1 VPSLDQD
8 RILRAY
14 LHLIDAIVRTNAFRP
29 ERTCTSFKIRSAG
42 VPDMPRPYP
51 LFEIFVHSTEMEGI
65 HLRAG
70 RVARGGIRWS
80 DRMEDYRTEVLGL
93 MKTQTTKNAVI
104 VPTGS
109 KGGFVVKRS
118 VPPEELKDEVRRQ
131 YVTLVRGLLDVTDN
145 LVEGAAVHPP
155 DTRVL
160 DEDDPYLVVAADKGT
175 AAFSDTAN
183 AVAEELGFW
192 LGDAFASGGSSGY
205 DHKELAI
212 TARGA
217 WESVKRHFR
226 ELGRDVLHEPFTAV
240 GIGDMSGDVFGNGM
254 LISEQTRLVAAFD
267 HRHVFVDPDPDAAVG
282 FAERRRLFDLPGSS
296 WDDYD
301 RSKISVGGGVWP
313 RTAKSVDVSAE
324 AAAALGIESG
334 PLTPTELIRAILR
347 APVDLLWNGGIGT
360 YVRASSETDAD
371 AGDRAND
378 ALRVAGRELRA
389 LVVGEGGNLGFTQP
403 GRIEYARAGGR
414 INTDFIDNSG
424 GVDCSDHEVNLKI
437 LLGIAVTRG
446 DLTRKQRDELLA
458 EVAEDVT
465 RHVLYDNYLQAQ
477 IISQEAAGSAGRIRD
492 YEDLMAA
499 LEAEGLLDRAL
510 EHLPPTEEMADR
522 ERSGTAMVRPELA
535 VLLAYAKRS
544 LKTALLGSA
553 LPDDAYLE
561 RDLRGYFPSQVVERF
576 GHLLPEHP
584 LRRELVATI
593 VANDVVDAQGITFV
607 SRSVAET
614 GSEPADAARAY
625 RIAREVTAADDRWE
639 AIEAQDG
646 VVDPVVQN
654 ELLGGVDWLV
664 EMTARWFLQNA
675 PGADIGETVVAN
687 ADGFAE
693 LDATLPELVPDSSR
707 ARREQ
712 SAAELVAR
720 GAPEDLARRHV
731 YQPALVHAPD
741 VVVVARASGRPVAE
755 VARAFFAAGQSLQL
769 DWIEAQ
775 VVGFPAS
782 SRWERFALNA
792 IVDDLLLVRRE
803 AVQKALAAEPEEDA
817 EQALQ
822 AFLGSRPEAVARLER
837 LAEQL
842 RAEGVDDLAV
852 ITVAVRQVRSVV
864 A

>member
-1 VPSLDQD
+1 
-8 RILRAY
+8 
-14 LHLIDAIVRTNAFRP
+14 
-29 ERTCTSFKIRSAG
+29 
-42 VPDMPRPYP
+42 
-51 LFEIFVHSTEMEGI
+51 
-65 HLRAG
+65 
-70 RVARGGIRWS
+70 
-80 DRMEDYRTEVLGL
+80 
-93 MKTQTTKNAVI
+93 
-104 VPTGS
+104 
-109 KGGFVVKRS
+109 
-118 VPPEELKDEVRRQ
+118 
-131 YVTLVRGLLDVTDN
+131 
-145 LVEGAAVHPP
+145 
-155 DTRVL
+155 
-160 DEDDPYLVVAADKGT
+160 
-175 AAFSDTAN
+175 
-183 AVAEELGFW
+183 
-192 LGDAFASGGSSGY
+192 
-205 DHKELAI
+205 
-212 TARGA
+212 
-217 WESVKRHFR
+217 
-226 ELGRDVLHEPFTAV
+226 
-240 GIGDMSGDVFGNGM
+240 
-254 LISEQTRLVAAFD
+254 VAAFD
-267 HRHVFVDPDPDAAVG
+267 HRHVFVDPSPDAAVG
-282 FAERRRLFDLPGSS
+282 YAERKRLFELPGSS

-301 RSKISVGGGVWP
+301 RSKISIGGGVWA
-313 RTAKSVDVSAE
+313 RSAKSVDVSAE

-360 YVRASSETDAD
+360 YVRASAETDAD
-371 AGDRAND
+371 VGDRAND
-378 ALRVAGRELRA
+378 ALRVSGKELRA

-437 LLGIAVTRG
+437 LLGIAVARG

-458 EVAEDVT
+458 DVAEDVT

-477 IISQEAAGSAGRIRD
+477 IISQEAAASAGRIRD

-499 LEAEGLLDRAL
+499 LEAEGLLDRGL
-510 EHLPPTEEMADR
+510 EHLPSTEEMAER

-544 LKTALLGSA
+544 LKSALLGSA
-553 LPDDAYLE
+553 LPDDPYLE
-561 RDLRGYFPSQVVERF
+561 RDLRRYFPPLVVERF
-576 GHLLPEHP
+576 GHLLPDHP

-625 RIAREVTAADDRWE
+625 RIAREVTAADERWA

-675 PGADIGETVVAN
+675 PGADIGETVDAN

-693 LDATLPELVPDSSR
+693 LDATLPELVPESSR
-707 ARREQ
+707 AVRETA
-712 SAAELVAR
+712 AAELVAR

-741 VVVVARASGRPVAE
+741 VLVVARAGGRPVAE

-803 AVQKALAAEPEEDA
+803 AVQKALAAQPGEDA
-817 EQALQ
+817 EQALE